1 MYSIVDIESTGGN
14 YKRERITE
22 IAIYRYDG
30 QKIVDSFVS
39 LINPGLHIPSFI
51 SGLTGITNEMVEK
64 APRFGEVAERI
75 LEITEGTVFVAH
87 NVQFDYGFIR
97 QEFKSLGYSFHRK
110 KICSVQ
116 LSKIL
121 LPNQPSYSLGNLC
134 KNLNI
139 KIKGRH
145 RAGGDAKATV
155 KLFGILLEKDNGM
168 ISEMLDDSKIKYLPD
183 SLDYKTIQKI
193 PEETGVYFFHNDYG
207 DVIFA
212 GKSMDIKSQ
221 VVHHF
226 TLKPASKRKL
236 KILEEVT
243 RISYETTG
251 SELIAQIKESYEVSK
266 HKPKY
271 NRSPRS
277 TSFKYGIF
285 KERDKKGYHQL
296 QVRKVK
302 RGERPE
308 VYYESHVDA
317 ELSLFRRIQ
326 EFNLCP
332 KLCGKDKSKGAC
344 ANYQIDRCNGACIQE
359 EKKQLYN
366 TRVEDSLAYF
376 RYPFTNF
383 FIVGEGRTIGE
394 SSVICIENE
403 KFIGYGYFKQ
413 DTNKEVSKLRQEIVE
428 MRGKHAEINKLIRS
442 YLKKNKLDRV
452 IEY

>member
-1 MYSIVDIESTGGN
+1 MYTIVDIESTGGN

-22 IAIYRYDG
+22 IAIYRFDG
-30 QKIVDSFVS
+30 NKIVDSFVS
-39 LINPGLHIPSFI
+39 LINPGIHIPSFI
-51 SGLTGITNEMVEK
+51 SGLTGITNEMVND
-64 APRFGEVAERI
+64 APRFDEVAERI
-75 LEITEGTVFVAH
+75 LEITEGAVFVAH

-110 KICSVQ
+110 KICTVQ
-116 LSKIL
+116 LSKTLI
-121 LPNQPSYSLGNLC
+121 PGQPSYSLGNLC

-139 KIKGRH
+139 KLKGRH

-155 KLFGILLEKDNGM
+155 KLFELLLLEDDGL
-168 ISEMLDDSKIKYLPD
+168 ISEMLDESKIKYLPK
-183 SLDYKTIQKI
+183 SLDYKNIIKI
-193 PEETGVYFFHNDYG
+193 PEETGVYYFHNEYG

-226 TLKPASKRKL
+226 SLKPASKRKL
-236 KILEEVT
+236 KLMEEVT

-251 SELIAQIKESYEVSK
+251 SELIAQIKESYEVQK
-266 HKPKY
+266 HKPKH

-277 TSFKYGIF
+277 SSFKYGIF
-285 KERDKKGYHQL
+285 KTRNKTGYNEL
-296 QVRKVK
+296 AVRKVK

-344 ANYQIDRCNGACIQE
+344 ANYEIDRCNGACIE
-359 EKKQLYN
+359 VEIKKIYN
-366 TRVEDSLAYF
+366 ARVDDSLAYF
-376 RYPFTNF
+376 RYPFPNF

-403 KFIGYGYFKQ
+403 KFIGYGYFQKDENIQ
-413 DTNKEVSKLRQEIVE
+413 VNQLRKEIVE